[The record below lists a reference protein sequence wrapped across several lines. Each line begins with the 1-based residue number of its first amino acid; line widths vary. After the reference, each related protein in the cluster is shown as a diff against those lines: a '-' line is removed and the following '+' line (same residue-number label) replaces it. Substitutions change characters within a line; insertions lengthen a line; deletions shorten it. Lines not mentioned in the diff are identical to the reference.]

1 MTNPSILWFR
11 VDLRL
16 SDNPA
21 FQKAIELGKPIIPIY
36 ILDDDDANNR
46 KLGDA
51 SKWWLHNSLKSI
63 YSELEKVGSKIL
75 FFKGNAEDV
84 IKKIIEE
91 TNADTVLWNRRYE
104 PWAVKRDKSIKENL
118 ILKSKNVFSFNGS
131 LLYEPWEIKSKI
143 GNPLKVF
150 TPFKRALLNKGVIFN
165 VSKSPNTILSPSLW
179 PSSLDIDD
187 LDLVK
192 NKLWT
197 DKFANSWVPGSK
209 TAKAKLISFKE
220 NNIHDYNKDRD
231 IPSVL
236 GTSKLSPHL
245 RFGEISPKE
254 IFIAMNDLEENDGVL
269 TYKSEIIWREFAH
282 NLLWYFPD
290 IHEKPIKNEFSKFM
304 WDNSQ
309 SNFDLWTKG
318 MTGYPIVDAGMRE
331 LWSTGWMHNRIRMVT
346 ASFLTKHLL
355 LPWQMGEKWFWN
367 TLLDADPASN
377 TSGWQWVSGSGADAA
392 PYFRIFNPIIQGQ
405 KFDPEG
411 EYVKK
416 FIPELKD
423 LPSKFI
429 HEPWKADSALLKKSD
444 IKLGETYPLPIVDH
458 KFARERALNKYAE
471 IRN

>member
-46 KLGDA
+46 KLGVA
-51 SKWWLHNSLKSI
+51 SKWWLHNSLQSI
-63 YSELEKVGSKIL
+63 HSELEKIGSKIL

-84 IKKIIEE
+84 IKKIIDE
-91 TNADTVLWNRRYE
+91 TDADTILWNRRYE

-118 ILKSKNVFSFNGS
+118 ISQSKNVFSFNGS

-150 TPFKRALLNKGVIFN
+150 TPFKRALLNKGDVFE
-165 VSKSPNTILSPSLW
+165 VSKSPNTIQSPSLW
-179 PSSLDIDD
+179 PSSLNIDD

-192 NKLWT
+192 NKSST
-197 DKFANSWVPGSK
+197 NKFANSWKPGSK
-209 TAKAKLISFKE
+209 TAKAKLISFKK
-220 NNIHDYNKDRD
+220 NNIHNYNKDRD

-290 IHEKPIKNEFSKFM
+290 IHEKPIKNEFSKFT
-304 WDNSQ
+304 WDKSQ

-405 KFDPEG
+405 KFDPKG

-416 FIPELKD
+416 FIPELKN

-458 KFARERALNKYAE
+458 KFARERALKKYEE

>member
-36 ILDDDDANNR
+36 ILDDVDANNR
-46 KLGDA
+46 KLGVA
-51 SKWWLHNSLKSI
+51 SKWWLHNSLQSI
-63 YSELEKVGSKIL
+63 HSELEKIGSKIL
-75 FFKGNAEDV
+75 FFRGNAEDV

-118 ILKSKNVFSFNGS
+118 ISQSKNVFSFNGS

-150 TPFKRALLNKGVIFN
+150 TPFKRALLNKGDVFE
-165 VSKSPNTILSPSLW
+165 VSKSPNTIKSPSLW
-179 PSSLDIDD
+179 PSSLNVDD

-192 NKLWT
+192 NKSWT
-197 DKFANSWVPGSK
+197 NKFANSWKPGSK

-220 NNIHDYNKDRD
+220 NKIRNYNKDRD

-290 IHEKPIKNEFSKFM
+290 IHEKPIKKEFSKFT

-405 KFDPEG
+405 KFDPKG

-416 FIPELKD
+416 FIPELNN

-458 KFARERALNKYAE
+458 KFARERALKKYEE

>member
-63 YSELEKVGSKIL
+63 HSELEKVGSKIL
-75 FFKGNAEDV
+75 FFKGNAEGV

-118 ILKSKNVFSFNGS
+118 ILNSKNVFSFNGS

-150 TPFKRALLNKGVIFN
+150 TPFKRALLNKGVVFN
-165 VSKSPNTILSPSLW
+165 ISKSPDTIQSPSLW

-197 DKFANSWVPGSK
+197 DKFANSWEPGSK

-290 IHEKPIKNEFSKFM
+290 IHEKPIKNEFSKFI
-304 WDNSQ
+304 WDESQ

-331 LWSTGWMHNRIRMVT
+331 LNATGFMHNRVRMIT
-346 ASFLTKHLL
+346 AGFLCKHLL
-355 LPWQMGEKWFWN
+355 IDWRWGEAYFAKKLFDYE
-367 TLLDADPASN
+367 LSSN
-377 TSGWQWVSGSGADAA
+377 IGNWQWAAGTGVDSA
-392 PYFRIFNPIIQGQ
+392 PYFRIFNPTTQAT
-405 KFDPEG
+405 KFD
-411 EYVKK
+411 K
-416 FIPELKD
+416 ELKYINKWVKNLNEMD
-423 LPSKFI
+423 
-429 HEPWKADSALLKKSD
+429 
-444 IKLGETYPLPIVDH
+444 YPKPIVDH
-458 KFARERALNKYAE
+458 KFARQRCLETYKRGLE
-471 IRN
+471 